1 MENRLGLFL
10 VLLSVTCFCD
20 ANNTCNVPDTKKS
33 YVTSLAINMARSVGP
48 CVPPDPSVL
57 LALNLGQIKDPT
69 AQDIL
74 IEQLKNDAV
83 DRVSKNVSFTSGKV
97 ALYVLALR
105 SSCVDPSNISVQQG
119 SINLVKLLENKTR
132 EELRAFENGPSPNA
146 SVITTWYQVGLDLL
160 GLCTMSSPYARSAA
174 CIVANHTT
182 PEVCGSVDTAAVVAM
197 GLVCVLGMENIP
209 EKTIT
214 KVNTTLSGLLNYIL
228 EHQKDGLIGN
238 AYSTGLAGQAL
249 LAAKKYFSVN
259 WNCSG
264 TIQTVLDLIPKKTF
278 SLPIAAAQVLPF
290 LWGTSYVSVKRLPCP
305 EIIAQYI
312 SVEYTIV
319 NDLVEPHFLYTTMVA
334 VKEGSTLLQV
344 MQKAAELDPNKFSFE
359 SQNSSWGVFITA
371 INHLAGSTNDKT
383 YWQFLNGSTP
393 LDVGVSSYIPK
404 NNDHITAIF
413 SKY

>member
-57 LALNLGQIKDPT
+57 LALNLGQVKDPT

-74 IEQLKNDAV
+74 IEQLKNDA
-83 DRVSKNVSFTSGKV
+83 
-97 ALYVLALR
+97 
-105 SSCVDPSNISVQQG
+105 
-119 SINLVKLLENKTR
+119 
-132 EELRAFENGPSPNA
+132 
-146 SVITTWYQVGLDLL
+146 VGLDLL

-214 KVNTTLSGLLNYIL
+214 KVRTTLSGLLNYIL

-238 AYSTGLAGQAL
+238 AYSTGLAGQ
-249 LAAKKYFSVN
+249 V
-259 WNCSG
+259 
-264 TIQTVLDLIPKKTF
+264 
-278 SLPIAAAQVLPF
+278 
-290 LWGTSYVSVKRLPCP
+290 
-305 EIIAQYI
+305 
-312 SVEYTIV
+312 
-319 NDLVEPHFLYTTMVA
+319 
-334 VKEGSTLLQV
+334 
-344 MQKAAELDPNKFSFE
+344 
-359 SQNSSWGVFITA
+359 
-371 INHLAGSTNDKT
+371 
-383 YWQFLNGSTP
+383 
-393 LDVGVSSYIPK
+393 
-404 NNDHITAIF
+404 
-413 SKY
+413 

>member
-10 VLLSVTCFCD
+10 VLLSVTCFCE
-20 ANNTCNVPDTKKS
+20 ANNTCYVPDTKKS
-33 YVTSLAINMARSVGP
+33 YVTSLAINMALSVGP
-48 CVPPDPSVL
+48 CVPPDPRVL
-57 LALNLGQIKDPT
+57 LALNLGQFKVPT
-69 AQDIL
+69 AQEIL

-83 DRVSKNVSFTSGKV
+83 DKVSKNLSFTSGKV

-105 SSCVDPSNISVQQG
+105 SSCVDPSDISVQKG
-119 SINLVKLLENKTR
+119 SINLVQLLENKTR
-132 EELRAFENGPSPNA
+132 EELHAFENGPSPNGF
-146 SVITTWYQVGLDLL
+146 VKTTWYQVGLDLL
-160 GLCTMSSPYARSAA
+160 GLCTMSSPYAISAA
-174 CIVANHTT
+174 RIVANQAT
-182 PEVCGSVDTAAVVAM
+182 PEVCGFVDTAAVVAM
-197 GLVCVLGMENIP
+197 GLVCVLGMENVP

-214 KVNTTLSGLLNYIL
+214 EVRTALSGLLDLIL

-249 LAAKKYFSVN
+249 LAAEKDFLIS
-259 WNCSG
+259 WDCSG
-264 TIQTVLDLIPKKTF
+264 TIQKVLDLIPKKTF

-290 LWGTSYVSVKRLPCP
+290 LWGTSYVSVKHLPCP
-305 EIIAQYI
+305 EDDAHFI
-312 SVEYTIV
+312 SVGYTIV
-319 NDLVEPHFLYTTMVA
+319 NDLSEEQFHYPIIVA

-359 SQNSSWGVFITA
+359 SQNSTWGVYITA

-383 YWQFLNGSTP
+383 YWQFLSDNAP

-404 NNDHITAIF
+404 KNEHIIAVF

>member
-57 LALNLGQIKDPT
+57 LALNLGQVKDPT

-74 IEQLKNDAV
+74 IEQLKNDAMC
-83 DRVSKNVSFTSGKV
+83 RKV

-214 KVNTTLSGLLNYIL
+214 KVRTTLSGLLNYIL

-238 AYSTGLAGQAL
+238 AYSTGLAGQ
-249 LAAKKYFSVN
+249 V
-259 WNCSG
+259 
-264 TIQTVLDLIPKKTF
+264 
-278 SLPIAAAQVLPF
+278 
-290 LWGTSYVSVKRLPCP
+290 
-305 EIIAQYI
+305 
-312 SVEYTIV
+312 
-319 NDLVEPHFLYTTMVA
+319 
-334 VKEGSTLLQV
+334 
-344 MQKAAELDPNKFSFE
+344 
-359 SQNSSWGVFITA
+359 
-371 INHLAGSTNDKT
+371 
-383 YWQFLNGSTP
+383 
-393 LDVGVSSYIPK
+393 
-404 NNDHITAIF
+404 
-413 SKY
+413 